1 MNFLKKILNHDS
13 YPFGVLLSI
22 VSPVV
27 FLYIMF
33 YFIRF
38 LSGVLHFRNY
48 EIQELYLLGLVINL
62 LWIRYY
68 LVSAKLLKTGHSV
81 IVMSFVEMVLFFIFK
96 QSV

>member
-13 YPFGVLLSI
+13 YLFGALLSL

-27 FLYIMF
+27 FLFIMF

-38 LSGVLHFRNY
+38 LSGVLQFRNY
-48 EIQELYLLGLVINL
+48 EIQELYLLGLAINL

-68 LVSAKLLKTGHSV
+68 LVKTKFVKTGQTV
-81 IVMSFVEMVLFFIFK
+81 VAISFVEMILFFILIK
-96 QSV
+96 P

>member
-27 FLYIMF
+27 FLYMMF

-38 LSGVLHFRNY
+38 LSGILNFRNY
-48 EIQELYLLGLVINL
+48 EIRELYLIGLAINL

-68 LVSAKLLKTGHSV
+68 LVKTKFIKTGHSV
-81 IVMSFVEMVLFFIFK
+81 VVVSFVEMMLFFIFK
-96 QSV
+96 QSI